1 MAKRCTRLGIMM
13 VESEIKQFVT
23 YMLLSLPGLKRVLLG
38 KQDVMIVEV
47 CEEDLY
53 DTIFCFK
60 NNQQLRFDSLLDIWG
75 VDYIGTT
82 SRFEINY
89 LLLSTSNQMR
99 VIVRTY
105 VAENDGLK
113 SVTSLFKSAAWLER
127 EVWDMYGVLFF
138 ENLDLRRILTDYGFE
153 GHPLRKDFP
162 LSGFSEV
169 RYDDSDKRVVYE
181 PLEVSQEYRSFSFKN
196 PWGQK
201 T

>member
-1 MAKRCTRLGIMM
+1 M

>member
-1 MAKRCTRLGIMM
+1 MM